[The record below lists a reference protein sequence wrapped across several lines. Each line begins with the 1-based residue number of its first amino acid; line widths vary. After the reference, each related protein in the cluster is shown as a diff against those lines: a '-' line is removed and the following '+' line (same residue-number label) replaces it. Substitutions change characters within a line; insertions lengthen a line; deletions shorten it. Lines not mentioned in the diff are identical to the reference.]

1 MSWIKDNKFI
11 VALGGGTMA
20 GVIVLLFAGFKGS
33 GDYAQ
38 AKEKF
43 DTAAAEAGDFE
54 RLALYPQAA
63 NRDAKRKSLEGYRQS
78 VDSLQTAFEA
88 FRPKEITNIAP
99 QEFTTRLLAANAEVR
114 KAFEDTGG
122 SVPEAFFVGFEG
134 YKTTLAP
141 EKTTGVLDYQLSSIK
156 NLLLALAK
164 NQSVTLKNLHR
175 PALPEEEGR
184 GYAPAA
190 ITVARA
196 FPLEITFTGSEKS
209 IREFLSSITQ
219 PKNQYVVIRSLR
231 VTNEKKDPPNTAD
244 AKFAPPAAAD
254 EENSDAISGGFVLPN
269 ETTPS
274 PATALVEKAPKA
286 PDTSRILI
294 QVLGNEKVQVFLRLD
309 VLQFLPAKKLP

>member
-11 VALGGGTMA
+11 ATLGGGTLA

-33 GDYAQ
+33 GSYAH

-43 DTAAAEAGDFE
+43 EAAAAEAADFE

-63 NRDAKRKSLEGYRQS
+63 NRDAKRKSLESYRQS
-78 VDSLQTAFEA
+78 VDSLQTAFEP
-88 FRPKEITNIAP
+88 FRSKEITNITP

-122 SVPEAFFVGFEG
+122 TVPEAFFVGFEG

-164 NQSVTLKNLHR
+164 AQPAALKNLHR
-175 PALPEEEGR
+175 PALSEEDGR
-184 GYAPAA
+184 NYVPSAN
-190 ITVARA
+190 TVARP
-196 FPLEITFTGSEKS
+196 FPLEITFVGSEKS
-209 IREFLSSITQ
+209 AREFLSSITR
-219 PKNQYVVIRSLR
+219 PESQYVVIRSLR
-231 VTNEKKDPPNTAD
+231 VTNEKKSPPSTAD
-244 AKFAPPAAAD
+244 AKFAPPAPAKEAT
-254 EENSDAISGGFVLPN
+254 SDALSGGFVLPG
-269 ETTPS
+269 EAA
-274 PATALVEKAPKA
+274 PAPAAAPVEEAPKA
-286 PDTSRILI
+286 PDTSRILA
-294 QVLGNEKVQVFLRLD
+294 QVLGNEQVQVFLRLD